1 MSPMHGPPPAV
12 TVMPSRPHRKPVP
25 PAADDGNDAG
35 DGGRIAGTVDT
46 AIPEDAAGAADGM
59 PPAHIN
65 GREAAPDPL
74 EIPEFLRRVH

>member
-1 MSPMHGPPPAV
+1 MTATMP
-12 TVMPSRPHRKPVP
+12 VM
-25 PAADDGNDAG
+25 
-35 DGGRIAGTVDT
+35 
-46 AIPEDAAGAADGM
+46 AADGM